1 MPILAFVFE
10 QLMQVKYGVGGSLIA
25 LLVLLGI
32 KTKSETYQG
41 LALAVLLVM
50 LF

>member
-1 MPILAFVFE
+1 MAILAFVFE
-10 QLMQVKYGVGGSLIA
+10 QLMQLKYGIGGSLIA

-32 KTKSETYQG
+32 KTKSETYQC
-41 LALAVLLVM
+41 LALVVLLVI